1 MASSDPASEASTSA
15 GAAGD
20 RRTELA
26 EAAYRLIAERGVEG
40 MSMRA
45 LARTVGATTGLV
57 SHHFV
62 DRDDV
67 VAAALDHATDV
78 MQSRPV
84 RLGSRTPF
92 DLLAAVLPTDAEAIE
107 NWRFSVAVRS
117 AALHDPELLQFDR
130 RVATIWRENLPG
142 LLEGVADV
150 DPLVATD
157 HLVADQPDVP
167 SLMTLD
173 MGHSISPFLS
183 ARLTGR
189 PMSASKNSRSPRLRV
204 SYSAHRASM
213 PCNVPSPLS
222 QIEFKEIP
230 STL

>member
-1 MASSDPASEASTSA
+1 MASTPPATA
-15 GAAGD
+15 D
-20 RRTELA
+20 RRAELA

-78 MQSRPV
+78 MVRRPE
-84 RLGSRTPF
+84 RLGSRSPF
-92 DLLAAVLPTDAEAIE
+92 ERLAAVLPTDEESLE

-117 AALHDPELLQFDR
+117 AALHDPRLLQFDR

-142 LLEGVADV
+142 MLADVVDV
-150 DPLVATD
+150 DPVVATD
-157 HLVADQPDVP
+157 HLVAVIDGIALKVVLEPGEWPAERQ
-167 SLMTLD
+167 LEQL
-173 MGHSISPFLS
+173 
-183 ARLTGR
+183 RLGF
-189 PMSASKNSRSPRLRV
+189 AAV
-204 SYSAHRASM
+204 G
-213 PCNVPSPLS
+213 
-222 QIEFKEIP
+222 IEGEVG
-230 STL
+230 